1 MEKIEYCLE
10 KAKDI
15 AMDVIEKILLI
26 IICILTFIGAIAGIL
41 ALLLGGFLIV
51 GGFMYQEYSKLILW
65 GGIMVFI
72 AIVALL
78 QAVYHLMMARDVYE
92 TISCK

>member
-1 MEKIEYCLE
+1 MKKIEYCLE

-51 GGFMYQEYSKLILW
+51 GGFIYQEYSKLILW

-78 QAVYHLMMARDVYE
+78 QAVYHWMMARDVYE
-92 TISCK
+92 TILCK